1 MGSGVSAEHV
11 SVLAIALFAAL
22 VLYWS
27 YCYSDARPRFIAV
40 LSPSCPHCARAETD
54 METFGTRGMFTV
66 VDAADA
72 NSESNQGPLR
82 ELGFSG
88 DVPFLANVETGKS
101 VTGYLPHKELLA
113 ALASV

>member
-1 MGSGVSAEHV
+1 MSAERV
-11 SVLAIALFAAL
+11 SILAVALFAAL

-27 YCYSDARPRFIAV
+27 YRYSDARPRFIAV
-40 LSPSCPHCARAETD
+40 LSPSCPHCVRAETD

-66 VDAADA
+66 VDAADD
-72 NSESNQGPLR
+72 QGHLR
-82 ELGFSG
+82 ELGFRG
-88 DVPFLANVETGKS
+88 DVPFLANLETGKT

>member
-1 MGSGVSAEHV
+1 MGGVTAEHV
-11 SVLAIALFAAL
+11 SILAIALFAAL

-27 YCYSDARPRFIAV
+27 YCYSDARPRFLAV
-40 LSPSCPHCARAETD
+40 LSPSCPHCVRAETD

-66 VDAADA
+66 VDAEDA
-72 NSESNQGPLR
+72 NNQGQLR

-88 DVPFLANVETGKS
+88 DVPFLANIETGKS

-113 ALASV
+113 ALSTSA